1 MWNDS
6 FRNSATSPFQTQ
18 NGAATRGDTDGGECG
33 DGDEQRA
40 LHELD
45 DLAFGGAGCRLN
57 GAGRNLD
64 RSVHVFPFKEGYVR
78 KLM

>member
-1 MWNDS
+1 MERLVQEQRDLALPDAERS
-6 FRNSATSPFQTQ
+6 
-18 NGAATRGDTDGGECG
+18 GDRGDTDGGECG